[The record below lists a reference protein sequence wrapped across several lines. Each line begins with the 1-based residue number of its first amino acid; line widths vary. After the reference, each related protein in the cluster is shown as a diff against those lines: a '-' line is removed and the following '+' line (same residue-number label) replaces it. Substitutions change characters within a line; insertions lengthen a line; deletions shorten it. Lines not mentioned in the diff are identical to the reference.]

1 MLCFLE
7 QTRQMDEA
15 RVQLPWSSPQ
25 DSLFLLGILETIWKL
40 NPTVGCQ
47 WQFMIL
53 SWERC
58 INVAVI
64 PLGESI
70 RNVGHIVTE
79 FYVICV
85 NTHTHTHTQKR
96 ISWMSRWF
104 LMINRSKEVRT
115 NDRCDK
121 WGPGRS
127 GTACVVVQLLTRFP
141 EPGHTWIP
149 AEVVFVVYP
158 EGRGETGSHAFR
170 NQSSVIAS

>member
-1 MLCFLE
+1 MLRFLE
-7 QTRQMDEA
+7 QTTQMDEA
-15 RVQLPWSSPQ
+15 RVQSPWSSPQ
-25 DSLFLLGILETIWKL
+25 DLLFLLGILETIYKL

-85 NTHTHTHTQKR
+85 NTHTHTHTHNFLDVTLVFDDKQKQ
-96 ISWMSRWF
+96 
-104 LMINRSKEVRT
+104 RSQ
-115 NDRCDK
+115 DK
-121 WGPGRS
+121 WQMWQVGTWEKRDCMCCGSASNLFPWTRPHLDSCRS
-127 GTACVVVQLLTRFP
+127 GL
-141 EPGHTWIP
+141 
-149 AEVVFVVYP
+149 
-158 EGRGETGSHAFR
+158 RGLSRGPRWDGESR
-170 NQSSVIAS
+170 I